1 MKKESTASESL
12 DKKDEEILSQANA
25 LFEAGENLKAKELYL
40 EAAKNGSAE
49 AHFAIAYK
57 YDVTREERI
66 RHFSEA
72 ARKGHAEALEFAL
85 EELLFRANS
94 LRIANPLKALN
105 LYREA
110 KRANPKL
117 KLHNERS
124 KLQIMKK
131 CAEPKGFEVEEFLRK
146 YNVKDE
152 DGVPPYYDIWELAE
166 EASKGGRFGKPDPE
180 LVFNLVMRGGS
191 VPDEFESAVNE
202 VYHNWKNGIVMQFC
216 ICDHVVSDVGIGYC
230 SVRGKSCYSK

>member
-1 MKKESTASESL
+1 M
-12 DKKDEEILSQANA
+12 
-25 LFEAGENLKAKELYL
+25 
-40 EAAKNGSAE
+40 
-49 AHFAIAYK
+49 
-57 YDVTREERI
+57 
-66 RHFSEA
+66 
-72 ARKGHAEALEFAL
+72 
-85 EELLFRANS
+85 
-94 LRIANPLKALN
+94 
-105 LYREA
+105 
-110 KRANPKL
+110 
-117 KLHNERS
+117 
-124 KLQIMKK
+124 
-131 CAEPKGFEVEEFLRK
+131 
-146 YNVKDE
+146 KDE